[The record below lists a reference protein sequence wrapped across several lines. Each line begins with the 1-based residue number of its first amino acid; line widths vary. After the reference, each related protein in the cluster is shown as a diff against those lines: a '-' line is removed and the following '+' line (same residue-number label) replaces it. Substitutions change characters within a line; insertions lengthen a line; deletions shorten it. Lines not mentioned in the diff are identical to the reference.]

1 MARVRKPKLVK
12 LTIRITLDD
21 QQALDSIAQTLERDP
36 AWVLAKLAHLSAG
49 TVDLSAEVRR
59 WLRGDTAFDA
69 GLKGDQK
76 ALLVIGNDD
85 PPVVRAPR
93 RKTVAE
99 DPPTLADV
107 QDYLAEKK
115 HHFDA
120 EAFVAFYQANG
131 WKQSNKPLVDW
142 KAACVGWEKRWLE
155 KSVGVGVTSVSDWGK
170 GRPAEL
176 DAAVDDHTAAL
187 PLEEPDG
194 NGHSYL
200 PDTVPADEES
210 GYLEDPEA

>member
-1 MARVRKPKLVK
+1 MARTRKPKLVK
-12 LTIRITLDD
+12 LTIRLTLDD
-21 QQALDSIAQTLERDP
+21 QQALDSIAQTLERD
-36 AWVLAKLAHLSAG
+36 ASWVLAKLAHLSAG
-49 TVDLSAEVRR
+49 TVDLSVEVRR

-99 DPPTLADV
+99 DPPTVAEV
-107 QDYLAEKK
+107 QAYLTEKSYGFSAE
-115 HHFDA
+115 
-120 EAFVAFYQANG
+120 EFVAHYTACG
-131 WKQSNKPLVDW
+131 WVQGNSKKPLVDW
-142 KAACVGWEKRWLE
+142 KASCVTWQATWMG
-155 KSVGVGVTSVSDWGK
+155 SHGVGEHVSAAKWGE

-176 DAAVDDHTAAL
+176 DAPVDDRTATL
-187 PLEEPDG
+187 PLEDAEPEQD
-194 NGHSYL
+194 
-200 PDTVPADEES
+200 